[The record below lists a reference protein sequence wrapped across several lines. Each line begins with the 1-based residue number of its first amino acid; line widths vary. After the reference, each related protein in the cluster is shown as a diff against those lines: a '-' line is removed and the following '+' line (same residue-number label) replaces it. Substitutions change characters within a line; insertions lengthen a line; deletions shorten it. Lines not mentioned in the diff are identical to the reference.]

1 MRMVEQFFDALTELV
16 SGRYK
21 DNVEEIRIQL
31 SGLYEQYLG
40 NNIAFF
46 YNSSIEGIIA
56 GFLAEK
62 DLQKDSIPRMEMLA
76 ELFYQDALV
85 QHDAALKRNLLEKS
99 LTLFNFLAANSHTYS
114 IDRPVRIEAIQES
127 LSMLGG

>member
-1 MRMVEQFFDALTELV
+1 MRMVKQFFDALTELV

-46 YNSSIEGIIA
+46 YNSSIESIIA
-56 GFLAEK
+56 GFVAE
-62 DLQKDSIPRMEMLA
+62 KDSIPRMEMLA
-76 ELFYQDALV
+76 ELFYQDAMV
-85 QHDAALKRNLLEKS
+85 QYDAALKRNLLKKS
-99 LTLFNFLAANSHTYS
+99 LALFNFLAANSHTYS
-114 IDRPVRIEAIQES
+114 IDRPTRIEAIQES
-127 LSMLGG
+127 LSKPSD